1 MKVIVRC
8 ANNRVTK
15 SEMEQIIES
24 LFQENKDLRVQVGHL
39 RDELNL
45 SQQQSEAH
53 RQVICER
60 DKLIQEL
67 NDQITASET
76 DAEFW
81 KKAAAENAEL
91 AEQNIARVANVGA
104 DRDNFEAAYKQ
115 VLQWWEAAQSKA
127 IKAEERAEEYRIAL
141 MESDCRVDECEK
153 RMDWLSKEVLEWK
166 ATAEGYKN
174 QYEELKAQKEADDK
188 KSEEICTACNERY
201 EEVLS
206 DRNRLREE
214 VALLTHERDTA
225 VHENTEMMF
234 YIDDLQEDHKELEAN
249 FSELEQVHKLWGEE
263 IDRLRRTIV
272 ELQTNRFTAD
282 EFIGMI
288 MKNFM
293 PSADK

>member
-15 SEMEQIIES
+15 ADMEREIER
-24 LFQENKDLRVQVGHL
+24 LFQENKDLRVQAGHL
-39 RDELNL
+39 HDELANAKANAEIQRVFRDEMAEKIEALEKEL
-45 SQQQSEAH
+45 IKSESESSQGMNAMVKFWEEA
-53 RQVICER
+53 INE
-60 DKLIQEL
+60 K
-67 NDQITASET
+67 N
-76 DAEFW
+76 
-81 KKAAAENAEL
+81 
-91 AEQNIARVANVGA
+91 
-104 DRDNFEAAYKQ
+104 
-115 VLQWWEAAQSKA
+115 
-127 IKAEERAEEYRIAL
+127 KAEERAEEYRIAL
-141 MESDCRVDECEK
+141 MESDARVD
-153 RMDWLSKEVLEWK
+153 
-166 ATAEGYKN
+166 
-174 QYEELKAQKEADDK
+174 ELKAQKEADDK

-288 MKNFM
+288 MKNFV
-293 PSADK
+293 PSTDK

>member
-8 ANNRVTK
+8 TNNRVTK
-15 SEMEQIIES
+15 AEMEREIER
-24 LFQENKDLRVQVGHL
+24 LFQENKDLRLSESHL
-39 RDELNL
+39 RDALNL
-45 SQQQSEAH
+45 IQQQSEAR

-91 AEQNIARVANVGA
+91 AEQNITRVANVGA

-153 RMDWLSKEVLEWK
+153 RMDWLAKEALEWK
-166 ATAEGYKN
+166 TTAEGYRN
-174 QYEELKAQKEADDK
+174 QYAELEAKKEADDK

>member
-1 MKVIVRC
+1 MKVVVRC
-8 ANNRVTK
+8 VHNRVTK
-15 SEMEQIIES
+15 ADMEREIER
-24 LFQENKDLRVQVGHL
+24 LFQENKDLRVSEGHL
-39 RDELNL
+39 RDELNFAR
-45 SQQQSEAH
+45 QQSSSKDMDTM
-53 RQVICER
+53 VDI
-60 DKLIQEL
+60 
-67 NDQITASET
+67 
-76 DAEFW
+76 W
-81 KKAAAENAEL
+81 KKAVEE
-91 AEQNIARVANVGA
+91 
-104 DRDNFEAAYKQ
+104 K
-115 VLQWWEAAQSKA
+115 
-127 IKAEERAEEYRIAL
+127 IKAEEQAEEYRIAL

-153 RMDWLSKEVLEWK
+153 RMDWLSKEVMEWK

-288 MKNFM
+288 MKNFV
-293 PSADK
+293 PSTDK